1 MVFLRLI
8 VIGYTV
14 GHKLPIAYALRIHDK
29 HVSDDRKNTQQQ
41 LNLLFA
47 SPHSR

>member
-1 MVFLRLI
+1 LI
-8 VIGYTV
+8 VIGIGYTV
-14 GHKLPIAYALRIHDK
+14 GCRSPIAYAVRMHDK
-29 HVSDDRKNTQQQ
+29 HVSDDGKNTQRH